1 MPTATLVRASRKRS
15 QRDTV
20 RSCAFCAVPIPDGV
34 SHAILSP
41 CKCTVCLECLLETHA
56 KRGVKLCV
64 CQCSKGVKSH
74 RIVKADQTVGA
85 AVEYETAQESYIKR
99 ELPLTFLKKQLGR
112 QLANATTDTEI
123 LVLYCST
130 IKKQFVRG
138 GNYNYYLDG
147 VVQTLML
154 DLHGLTYTNESCQ
167 RLSEFFSFLYPRIV
181 PPQANLD
188 DRHKYLP

>member
-1 MPTATLVRASRKRS
+1 MPTATLVRAPRKRS
-15 QRDTV
+15 RRDTV
-20 RSCAFCAVPIPDGV
+20 CCAFCAVPIPDGV

-41 CKCTVCLECLLETHA
+41 CKCTVCLECLLEAHA

-64 CQCSKGVKSH
+64 CRCSKEVKSH

-123 LVLYCST
+123 LVLYCGA

-138 GNYNYYLDG
+138 GNCNYSFDG
-147 VVQTLML
+147 AVQTLML